1 MEERIEKTDGLTVET
16 LQQQVD
22 MLQDQVRNLNEEVL
36 SLNED
41 LKEANKYRQM
51 YSDMWCEERGRVERF
66 REVYKATITVFE
78 NLTMTAEAVDGIRKI
93 FTNVTIREA

>member
-36 SLNED
+36 SLNGQLKKAQED
-41 LKEANKYRQM
+41 ADTARGWWLESEKKRCDAVNMIKSLK
-51 YSDMWCEERGRVERF
+51 
-66 REVYKATITVFE
+66 TV
-78 NLTMTAEAVDGIRKI
+78 MAAVDIEPFK
-93 FTNVTIREA
+93 